1 MTYLELC
8 VRVREEAGVSGN
20 GPVSVSGQT
29 SILSK
34 IVNWVKKAN
43 MDILTK
49 QSGRWLFLRKT
60 KTVTLPAGQNEYSL
74 ASLDIAASEINAVQT
89 SLGNCYKVVD
99 YSDFLDMQSSNS
111 MLGCISTLNNNGNL
125 VLYPVPK
132 EQLTITID
140 YFNEPKELKNN
151 LDVPQIPPK
160 FQEIIIARA
169 LMYYANYEEDNLL
182 YQRANIEYE
191 DWLTKLANSQLPK
204 MK

>member
-1 MTYLELC
+1 MTFLELC
-8 VRVREEAGVSGN
+8 VRVREEAGVSGD

-60 KTVTLPAGQNEYSL
+60 KTVILPAGQNEYSL
-74 ASLDIAASEINAVQT
+74 ASLDITASEINAVRT
-89 SLGNCYKVVD
+89 SLSNSYKVVD
-99 YSDFLDMQSSNS
+99 FSDYLDMQSNNR
-111 MLGCISTLNNNGNL
+111 LFGCISTLNNNGNL
-125 VLYPVPK
+125 VLYPVPN
-132 EQLTITID
+132 EPLTVTID
-140 YFNEPKELKNN
+140 YFAEPKELKNN
-151 LDVPQIPPK
+151 LDVPQIPSK
-160 FQEIIIARA
+160 FQEIIIAKA